1 MMTRFCA
8 KTFDNFSYTTNI
20 FANFFFGRPSFN
32 HYITRAKDVQNF
44 DKKLLSKDFVTFF
57 LYFRLKSDQKN
68 QKHRKKIR
76 KHSSYHWV
84 EKIISNT
91 LIDHSSSVVG
101 CFKKRHLTV
110 TKSLIHL
117 FLLMQSGI
125 NVMLINEK

>member
-1 MMTRFCA
+1 MQKLSTTFPTRQ
-8 KTFDNFSYTTNI
+8 I
-20 FANFFFGRPSFN
+20 FLQISFLVDPVL
-32 HYITRAKDVQNF
+32 IIISRAKDVQNF

-68 QKHRKKIR
+68 QKHRKKIG

-101 CFKKRHLTV
+101 CFKKRHLIV
-110 TKSLIHL
+110 TKS
-117 FLLMQSGI
+117 LMQSGI

>member
-1 MMTRFCA
+1 MQKLSTTFPTRQ
-8 KTFDNFSYTTNI
+8 I
-20 FANFFFGRPSFN
+20 FLQIFFLVDPVLIIIS
-32 HYITRAKDVQNF
+32 RAKDVQNF